1 MMKKYAKLELSRE
14 ASTQITANNDSVSE
28 AIRYMAKLPASMPRL
43 ACAAAGWAPEKV
55 NFSLAAIQAFANI
68 FQLFIL
74 PLYLLEKGISWTL
87 VIIPISILNNPFW
100 ALIHEAI
107 HDVFSSS
114 RRTNAAAGRLLSI
127 FFGSP
132 FHVLRLTH
140 LSHHKFNR
148 SPLEKGTE
156 VYDPATSPKLGANFK
171 YFFYIFSGLYL
182 LEVSSTLPF
191 FLPNKIFHRLGRRL
205 AEYGNA
211 QEKWLAAKF
220 MDAKTVR
227 EIRLDGIAI
236 LLMFGLSA
244 FCYGTHWRV
253 LVGVL
258 AIRIFLISFMDNV
271 YHYGSTLN
279 VTISGH
285 NLWLPR
291 ILSML
296 ILNFN
301 FHRIHHRNPAVPW
314 SKLPELFAADADR
327 YDRGLLTAAVDQL
340 RGPIAISELL
350 GPDRQAGELNSSAM
364 IREPKL
370 PS

>member
-1 MMKKYAKLELSRE
+1 
-14 ASTQITANNDSVSE
+14 
-28 AIRYMAKLPASMPRL
+28 MPRIPRIIP
-43 ACAAAGWAPEKV
+43 AITSAPQNV
-55 NFSLAAIQAFANI
+55 NFGLAAIQFFANV
-68 FQLFIL
+68 FQFFIL
-74 PLYLLEKGISWTL
+74 PLYLLPKTMHWSL
-87 VIIPISILNNPFW
+87 AIIPFSALNNSFW

-107 HDVFSSS
+107 HDLFSSS
-114 RRTNAAAGRLLSI
+114 RGTNVAAGRLLSL

-156 VYDPATSPKLGANFK
+156 VYDPTRSSKLEANLR
-171 YFFYIFSGLYL
+171 YFFYIFCGLYL
-182 LEVSSTLPF
+182 LEVFSAFLF
-191 FLPNKIFHRLGRRL
+191 FLPTKSFHRIGRRL
-205 AEYGNA
+205 VDHGNA
-211 QEKWLAAKF
+211 QEKWLAKKF
-220 MDAKTVR
+220 MDAKTVK

-314 SKLPELFAADADR
+314 PKLPELFAAEADR

-350 GPDRQAGELNSSAM
+350 DPDRQTGELNSYS
-364 IREPKL
+364 RKL
-370 PS
+370 NYKRGGGV

>member
-1 MMKKYAKLELSRE
+1 
-14 ASTQITANNDSVSE
+14 
-28 AIRYMAKLPASMPRL
+28 MPRIPRIIP
-43 ACAAAGWAPEKV
+43 AITSAPQNV
-55 NFSLAAIQAFANI
+55 NFGLAAIQFFANV
-68 FQLFIL
+68 FQFFIL
-74 PLYLLEKGISWTL
+74 PLYLLPKTMHWSL
-87 VIIPISILNNPFW
+87 AIIPFSALNNSFW

-107 HDVFSSS
+107 HDLFSSS
-114 RRTNAAAGRLLSI
+114 RGTNVAAGRLLSL

-156 VYDPATSPKLGANFK
+156 VYDPTRSSKLEANLR
-171 YFFYIFSGLYL
+171 YFFYIFCGLYL
-182 LEVSSTLPF
+182 LEVFSAFLF
-191 FLPNKIFHRLGRRL
+191 FLPTKSFHRLGRRL
-205 AEYGNA
+205 VDHGNA
-211 QEKWLAAKF
+211 QEKWLAKKF
-220 MDAKTVR
+220 MDAKTVK

-314 SKLPELFAADADR
+314 PKLPELFAAEADR

-350 GPDRQAGELNSSAM
+350 DPDRQTGELNSYS
-364 IREPKL
+364 RKL
-370 PS
+370 NYKRDGSGT